1 MDCDSMNKQFSSD
14 VVTLLNN
21 EKVIIL
27 HEDEANVVYSL
38 IQEYLKLKTLDIT
51 DEEDWS
57 LILYFKSLQE
67 KLRQY
72 LDGK

>member
-1 MDCDSMNKQFSSD
+1 MNKQFSSD

>member
-1 MDCDSMNKQFSSD
+1 MNKQFSSD
-14 VVTLLNN
+14 VLTLLNN

>member
-1 MDCDSMNKQFSSD
+1 MNKQFSSD

-67 KLRQY
+67 NCVNI
-72 LDGK
+72 

>member
-1 MDCDSMNKQFSSD
+1 MNKQFSSD
-14 VVTLLNN
+14 VVTLSSN
-21 EKVIIL
+21 EKVVVL
-27 HEDEANVVYSL
+27 HEDEAGVVYSL